1 MGKERRMSQESEYKK
16 LDEEKA
22 RLHEENEQYRRQLKN
37 RFGSDDGFRI
47 QYEELEQEYN
57 IILEENRSLNRHAN
71 NKIMP
76 LGVGSE
82 STEDTL
88 HQHHP
93 PPPPIKVPTA
103 TTTYDPACVSTALR
117 ETYNLDSFAQYIA
130 NALQGS
136 CVFDYWTAELLDLP
150 EYRGDI
156 ENIICENHE
165 RYGWLVMMTKS
176 DDGVEGGE
184 KVTWI
189 VDEERV
195 EMALEDMEDREDME
209 GIVGIIGGGE
219 EKEAGELVQ
228 RSFFVGKRNI

>member
-57 IILEENRSLNRHAN
+57 IILEENRSLNKHAN

-88 HQHHP
+88 HQHHH

-103 TTTYDPACVSTALR
+103 TTTYDLACDSSITANQLIAHLLR
-117 ETYNLDSFAQYIA
+117 FYI
-130 NALQGS
+130 
-136 CVFDYWTAELLDLP
+136 T
-150 EYRGDI
+150 DI
-156 ENIICENHE
+156 
-165 RYGWLVMMTKS
+165 
-176 DDGVEGGE
+176 E
-184 KVTWI
+184 KVT
-189 VDEERV
+189 
-195 EMALEDMEDREDME
+195 LSSSHHHHHHHHH
-209 GIVGIIGGGE
+209 
-219 EKEAGELVQ
+219 Q
-228 RSFFVGKRNI
+228 QQQHY